1 MPDKAIFALSDSV
14 CGYELPKL
22 AQAQK
27 VPVFGERGVVCLCL
41 LISAKKV
48 GWEVWIVTVVALRV
62 APACGRCQ
70 SSANASKKQR
80 GHEPTPGRPQAAAT
94 VGSY

>member
-27 VPVFGERGVVCLCL
+27 VPVFGERGAVCLCL

-48 GWEVWIVTVVALRV
+48 G
-62 APACGRCQ
+62 
-70 SSANASKKQR
+70 
-80 GHEPTPGRPQAAAT
+80 
-94 VGSY
+94 

>member
-48 GWEVWIVTVVALRV
+48 G
-62 APACGRCQ
+62 
-70 SSANASKKQR
+70 
-80 GHEPTPGRPQAAAT
+80 
-94 VGSY
+94 